1 MTLQAIYPHGALLLP
16 SPVAALVRLGELM
29 ATSAFWQTVAASTG
43 RILGGF
49 AQKGWIRTGYRT
61 LELIDRDRLQELCE
75 M

>member
-49 AQKGWIRTGYRT
+49 VLACLLGVVLLGAFFVVQAKGGSG
-61 LELIDRDRLQELCE
+61 RL
-75 M
+75 